1 METHRRL
8 FKEFLS
14 KSYINGLQLLVYQ
27 SPVRYAKTLWLIFLA
42 VIVIW
47 THIIIVNLTQEYL
60 VQPTE
65 IHMSP
70 NLVHVSNSPFPAIG
84 VCTANKISKSLLKS
98 YAIKI
103 QCLNAGIGGGQE
115 LIDDIGGCSWG
126 NPLTSMYASLQE
138 NTWLVAATLGN
149 LHTQNRTSLIG
160 HLVGGHNYLDIG
172 SNNVHTIKE
181 NNRITRTLQILE
193 YSQLLGI
200 LAFYTHLIEPLWHTN
215 FSTPFSYQQQ
225 QQQQAINSSDSPQLA
240 LNADDMAQRLLVLT
254 EFYLNPHDEPQLDKL
269 ELTQLHWLLSSYYND
284 TEYSVRDILRHLSP
298 DCSELVIRGIVFG
311 GPVNASQLF
320 IKRPTSTSVCCIFNY
335 HRRSYSRIEAQ
346 RAQDDA
352 EMSALP
358 NVVFESNSIL
368 NSVQFVLQDMPEE
381 EYTYTYL
388 SNNAFQLKIFPQED
402 YASVQSTALGEIL
415 VDHNTIVEIPI
426 QPKFFDA
433 SESLRHI
440 SPKTRYCYYPEEGRH
455 VLNQSYYS
463 LDECLLFCRV
473 ESMLNHCGCVSPP
486 MAGSAINLKFC
497 TLPDLP
503 CLMKWKMIWYGYNE
517 FSYVDEG
524 IDQSAQRQCEQCLPT
539 CDGVSFDI
547 TSNVAPLRNTI
558 KPTGYLTGLLK
569 GLTNNRPLAI
579 IKLYFKLRF
588 AQETKT
594 EIVSTWVVLL
604 NRFGGILSL
613 MYGFSIVSYIEI
625 VYYLTGKWF
634 VYIYRAFH
642 SKTVFINKSLLPTNL
657 LYWQEVVPKGL
668 KYPLNLQEVHHI

>member
-1 METHRRL
+1 KMETHRRL

-103 QCLNAGIGGGQE
+103 
-115 LIDDIGGCSWG
+115 
-126 NPLTSMYASLQE
+126 Y
-138 NTWLVAATLGN
+138 
-149 LHTQNRTSLIG
+149 
-160 HLVGGHNYLDIG
+160 
-172 SNNVHTIKE
+172 
-181 NNRITRTLQILE
+181 
-193 YSQLLGI
+193 
-200 LAFYTHLIEPLWHTN
+200 
-215 FSTPFSYQQQ
+215 QQ

-254 EFYLNPHDEPQLDKL
+254 EFYLNPHDEPQLDNL

-311 GPVNASQLF
+311 APVNTSQLF

-346 RAQDDA
+346 RAEDDA
-352 EMSALP
+352 EMSAVP

-368 NSVQFVLQDMPEE
+368 NSVQFVLQDMPED

-440 SPKTRYCYYPEEGRH
+440 SPQTRYCYYPEEGRH
-455 VLNQSYYS
+455 LLNQSYYS

-503 CLMKWKMIWYGYNE
+503 CLMKWKKIWYGYNE
-517 FSYVDEG
+517 FSYVDDG
-524 IDQSAQRQCEQCLPT
+524 IDQAAQRQCEQCLPT

-547 TSNVAPLRNTI
+547 TSNVAPLRNI
-558 KPTGYLTGLLK
+558 IRPTGYLTGLLK
-569 GLTNNRPLAI
+569 GLTNKRPLAI

-634 VYIYRAFH
+634 VYIFRAFH
-642 SKTVFINKSLLPTNL
+642 NL
-657 LYWQEVVPKGL
+657 K
-668 KYPLNLQEVHHI
+668 LNPI